1 MTNYIHI
8 NRKLNLRKMQ
18 NITILLVYSLFAFYF
33 LVNGPGLFQEWG
45 TSWTTTTIVYLVGVA
60 LFLGI
65 QENLPQELESP
76 LNKSI
81 IGFCISFLTATLV
94 FIILYDIGWM
104 FQNVQGMPVSKIP
117 AYMMYQLVI
126 VVASEEI
133 IFRGVIFR
141 FFFKYFGLIIAMIV
155 SSVFFSLFHFAA
167 YSGDIISLGFAFLM
181 GLVLSYMVYRFN
193 IGVAIGLH
201 YAWNAYV
208 LGITALV

>member
-1 MTNYIHI
+1 MTEYLVVNKKI
-8 NRKLNLRKMQ
+8 NLRKLQ
-18 NITILLVYSLFAFYF
+18 NITFLLLYSLFAFYF
-33 LVNGPGLFQEWG
+33 LVNGPGVFDEWS
-45 TSWTTTTIVYLVGVA
+45 TSWTMTTIVYLVGVA
-60 LFLGI
+60 LFLGL
-65 QENLPQELESP
+65 QENLPRELEAP
-76 LNKSI
+76 VDKSI
-81 IGFCISFLTATLV
+81 LGFSLAFLLATLV
-94 FIILYDIGWM
+94 FIILYDLGWL
-104 FQNVQGMPVSKIP
+104 FQNVTGMPLSKIP
-117 AYMMYQLVI
+117 AHLVYQLVI

-167 YSGDIISLGFAFLM
+167 YSGNIISLGFAFLM